1 MLKKSPERSG
11 FPFFILGFIAAA
23 FVNTWLPSLDWLW
36 GGLYLLAK
44 QALVMTLFL
53 VGAGLTKK
61 VLKQVGLKPL
71 LLGVMLW
78 VMVSAT
84 VLLLLLSGHLH

>member
-1 MLKKSPERSG
+1 
-11 FPFFILGFIAAA
+11 
-23 FVNTWLPSLDWLW
+23 
-36 GGLYLLAK
+36 
-44 QALVMTLFL
+44 VMTLFL
-53 VGAGLTKK
+53 VGAGLTRK

-78 VMVSAT
+78 VVVSVT

>member
-1 MLKKSPERSG
+1 
-11 FPFFILGFIAAA
+11 
-23 FVNTWLPSLDWLW
+23 VW

-53 VGAGLTKK
+53 VGAGLTRK

-78 VMVSAT
+78 VIVSVT